1 MSGSPEPVVAV
12 ARRRI
17 RRVQGQLDGV
27 LAMIES
33 GRRCDEVIQQIAA
46 AGKALDRVGVSL
58 LVSQLQH
65 CLEDEQAAID
75 EGFAPDKVERLFMS
89 LT

>member
-1 MSGSPEPVVAV
+1 
-12 ARRRI
+12 
-17 RRVQGQLDGV
+17 
-27 LAMIES
+27 MIEE
-33 GRRCDEVIQQIAA
+33 GRSCEEVIQQIAA

-65 CLEDEQAAID
+65 CVDDEEYAREQGYD
-75 EGFAPDKVERLFMS
+75 PGKVERLFLS